1 MRSAALVRRKPI
13 DFHTSNIQRARTER
27 LALCIVRLG
36 NPIRRPP
43 EGRSLWDAPSVNG
56 TQKQNAFSG
65 ATALFAF
72 PAPLFSPFFSGK
84 TEKNGP
90 SETTCAFGASEM
102 GLRRRKE
109 WASGAKKHAFGVQIK
124 NRRRTSLRRLAGDE
138 GFEPPQT
145 ESESGVLPLHKSPIC
160 TLRQNASIIIL
171 RIAKMSRLISSVLQK
186 LR

>member
-13 DFHTSNIQRARTER
+13 DFHTSNIQRARTKR

-43 EGRSLWDAPSVNG
+43 EGRSLRDAPSVNG
-56 TQKQNAFSG
+56 IQKQNVFSG
-65 ATALFAF
+65 ASALFRT

-90 SETTCAFGASEM
+90 PEAFCTVGAEKI
-102 GLRRRKE
+102 GHRRYPAPFRRKK
-109 WASGAKKHAFGVQIK
+109 ACIRRAKK

-171 RIAKMSRLISSVLQK
+171 RFAKMSRLISSVLQK